1 MNFLNYLQIL
11 MFLHLFLH
19 GCTSE
24 DPRQIVARRDSIQ
37 LNVAGQKHEVKVA
50 LKHKDFNNFA
60 DAMQSPHDEVHDQC
74 GCDMHPPQTAA
85 YDTVFY
91 LHHSYVDYCLE
102 AKTERQKFSIL
113 SRSKRL
119 KGRNSRSR
127 LES

>member
-1 MNFLNYLQIL
+1 MKTLVRLWPDV
-11 MFLHLFLH
+11 
-19 GCTSE
+19 T
-24 DPRQIVARRDSIQ
+24 IQ
-37 LNVAGQKHEVKVA
+37 LNVADQ
-50 LKHKDFNNFA
+50 KHKDFNKFA

-74 GCDMHPPQTAA
+74 GCDMYPPQTAA

-113 SRSKRL
+113 SRSMRL